1 MINTRSNTWMPF
13 YVGDYLRDTMDLT
26 AAEHGCYILLIAHY
40 WVTGGPLNDDLSR
53 LAIASRFDATDTTIV
68 AFILERFFTLNDG
81 VWRHKRIDR
90 ELARARHITN
100 ERKKAGK
107 TGGCARGRREANG
120 KQLLSNCLAI
130 AQANAKQLLKQK
142 ATPPQPQPQKEEES
156 KIPPETRARA
166 TTIPGDWQPSPA
178 TQQWCAL
185 KCFTEQEVRD
195 ETEHYINHYL
205 STADTRADWDAGF
218 RSWLAKSKQFQRSRA
233 VGGVPGKRTGHEP
246 DGFVAAVRSVI
257 GS

>member
-1 MINTRSNTWMPF
+1 VTGARPDTWMPF

-26 AAEHGCYILLIAHY
+26 TTEHGCYLLLIAHY
-40 WVTGGPLNDDLSR
+40 WVTGGPLNNDLSR
-53 LAIASRFDATDTTIV
+53 LAIASRFEPEDTKIV
-68 AFILERFFTLNDG
+68 AFILGRFFTLKGDA
-81 VWRHKRIDR
+81 WHHKRIDR
-90 ELARARHITN
+90 ELARSRHITN

-107 TGGCARGRREANG
+107 TGGCARGMREANG
-120 KQLLSNCLAI
+120 KQTGSNCLQI
-130 AQANAKQLLKQK
+130 AQANAKQK
-142 ATPPQPQPQKEEES
+142 AIPSQPQLQKEEES

-178 TQQWCAL
+178 TRQWCAL
-185 KCFTEQEVRD
+185 KCFTEQEVSD
-195 ETEHYINHYL
+195 ETEHYRNHYL

-218 RSWLAKSKQFQRSRA
+218 RSWLAKSKQFQRSRT
-233 VGGVPGKRTGHEP
+233 VGSVPGKGAGHEP